1 MFGDHSNCTFQF
13 CTHHTTV
20 ASTMQEDSTDPV
32 DNAHISSQPTTFVDQ
47 LDDVIEEEVEAASEE
62 DEHDAQ
68 LGGSTSVGQL
78 LQ

>member
-1 MFGDHSNCTFQF
+1 
-13 CTHHTTV
+13 
-20 ASTMQEDSTDPV
+20 MQEDTTDPV

-47 LDDVIEEEVEAASEE
+47 LDDIIEEEVEAASEE

>member
-1 MFGDHSNCTFQF
+1 
-13 CTHHTTV
+13 
-20 ASTMQEDSTDPV
+20 MQEDSTDPV

-47 LDDVIEEEVEAASEE
+47 LDDIIEEEVEAASEE